1 MIANLFL
8 PTVAGFGRS
17 GVTFVSTKPTLR
29 NSAFMLSDMKSTDN
43 LLFTDSVQYINRF
56 VGSSGVGSGSD
67 TFDWNLLESSSS

>member
-1 MIANLFL
+1 
-8 PTVAGFGRS
+8 
-17 GVTFVSTKPTLR
+17 
-29 NSAFMLSDMKSTDN
+29 MLSDMKPTDN